1 MSESPNSTPPSSSPQ
16 RPSGE
21 PNGFN
26 WRLVGLLS
34 ATAAVLSL
42 AYFGNFQN
50 KQLKTL
56 TYAQFREAWDQERII
71 LDQAKQPLKV
81 ITTDSPFNATISG
94 WITPEPAEP
103 PATAPKQDFQVPVNL
118 AVQQYE
124 INDLLGKNI
133 RFEPANSGTEK
144 PLAGV
149 VETLSLADL
158 RKSLAS
164 KWIDVNDPGNPLR
177 ILTTPGSSD
186 AVIVGSRRVVATTPP
201 KADDKGLISPSSQFT
216 VPVQTSIQGD
226 DLARLVKGKA
236 TYEVNKDYLGSIIF
250 TFLPFLLIIGIL
262 FFLFRQQM
270 KSAGRGAM
278 SFGKSKARLLTMDR
292 NKVTFKDVAG
302 IQEAKEELFEIV
314 DFLRDPKKFQ
324 KLGGSIPKGV
334 LMVGSPGTGKT
345 LLARA
350 IAGEADVPFFSI
362 SGSDFVEMFVG
373 VGASRVRDMFEQGR
387 KHAPCLIF
395 IDEIDAVGRHRGHG
409 MGGGHDERE
418 QTLNQLLVEMDGFDT
433 QEGVIIIAATNRP
446 DVLDPALLRPGRFDR
461 QVTISLPDVN
471 GREEIL
477 RVHVKKIKLAAGVD
491 LSKIARGTPGFS
503 GAELANL
510 INESAL
516 LAARRGLTAVTLD
529 EMEEARDK
537 VRWGRERR
545 SLAMSDKEKTGTA
558 WHEAGHA
565 YLNMVLPDTNPLHKV
580 TIIPRGPYLGA
591 TMYLPDG
598 DKYSTQKKEA
608 LANLIVTMGGRIAEG
623 FHSDD
628 VSNGASGDIRQA
640 TSLARHMVCE
650 WGMSD
655 KLGMVEYGEGDGPVF
670 LGRGDMGGRRANYSE
685 ETSKTI
691 DSEIKRFIDEAY
703 ATATRI
709 LNEGRDKVEL
719 IALAL
724 LEYETLD
731 ASHLRD
737 LIDTGKMNN
746 PPSAPN
752 PPPIPDEHKKKPVT
766 KAAEEERPDGSGP
779 LPGAIGAPA

>member
-1 MSESPNSTPPSSSPQ
+1 MSESPNPTPPSNTPN
-16 RPSGE
+16 RPSGDA
-21 PNGFN
+21 NGFN
-26 WRLVGLLS
+26 WRVVGLMS
-34 ATAAVLSL
+34 VAAVILGAAWITNPL
-42 AYFGNFQN
+42 ASRATKAMTYSEFQ
-50 KQLKTL
+50 
-56 TYAQFREAWDQERII
+56 AAWDQQRIVV
-71 LDQAKQPLKV
+71 DTPKQPLKV
-81 ITTDSPFNATISG
+81 TTTDTSADATISG
-94 WITPEPAEP
+94 WITPAQPEPKAD
-103 PATAPKQDFQVPVNL
+103 APKKDFRVLVNFSL
-118 AVQQYE
+118 QREEINKLLGNNIRVQQ
-124 INDLLGKNI
+124 
-133 RFEPANSGTEK
+133 AGTAENE
-144 PLAGV
+144 AESS
-149 VETLSLADL
+149 ETISLSEL
-158 RKSLAS
+158 RKSLALNLVDITDTGS
-164 KWIDVNDPGNPLR
+164 PLR
-177 ILTTPGSSD
+177 VLTTAGSDD
-186 AVIVGSRRVVATTPP
+186 AVIVGTRKIVPSVAMQPDAEGKIP
-201 KADDKGLISPSSQFT
+201 QAVPFT
-216 VPVQTSIQGD
+216 VPVSMHIQGE
-226 DLARLVKGKA
+226 DLSKLVKDKA
-236 TYEVNKDYLGSIIF
+236 IYERNKDYLSSALF

-302 IQEAKEELFEIV
+302 IQEAKEELVEIV

-418 QTLNQLLVEMDGFDT
+418 QTLNQLLVEMDGFDA

-477 RVHVKKIKLAAGVD
+477 RVHVKKIKLAANTD

-516 LAARRGLTAVTLD
+516 LAARRGLSAVTLD

-565 YLNMVLPDTNPLHKV
+565 YLNMVLPHTNPLHKV

-591 TMYLPDG
+591 MMELPDG
-598 DKYSTQKKEA
+598 DKYSTQRKEA
-608 LANLIVTMGGRIAEG
+608 LASLVVTMGGRIAEG

-640 TSLARHMVCE
+640 TSLARAMVCE

-655 KLGMVEYGEGDGPVF
+655 KLGMIEYGEGDGPVF
-670 LGRGDMGGRRANYSE
+670 LGRGNTGGRRSNYSQ
-685 ETSKTI
+685 ETAKTI
-691 DSEIKRFIDEAY
+691 DAEIKRFIDEAY
-703 ATATRI
+703 SSAERI
-709 LNEGRDKVEL
+709 LNDGRDKVEL
-719 IALAL
+719 IAKAL

-731 ASHLRD
+731 ADHLRD
-737 LIDTGKMNN
+737 IIEHGEMRN
-746 PPSAPN
+746 PPSAPT
-752 PPPIPDEHKKKPVT
+752 PPPIPENLKKKPAP
-766 KAAEEERPDGSGP
+766 KATEDDQPEGP
-779 LPGAIGAPA
+779 SPIPGAIGAPA

>member
-1 MSESPNSTPPSSSPQ
+1 MSDSPNATPPSNSPK
-16 RPSGE
+16 RNSGDA
-21 PNGFN
+21 NGFN
-26 WRLVGLLS
+26 WKLLFLLGI
-34 ATAAVLSL
+34 ATLILGVAFFSQITNKAVKSV
-42 AYFGNFQN
+42 
-50 KQLKTL
+50 
-56 TYAQFREAWDQERII
+56 TYSQFRQLWDQGRVVINDPK
-71 LDQAKQPLKV
+71 LPLKV
-81 ITTDSPFNATISG
+81 ITTDTSYDATITG
-94 WITPEPAEP
+94 WITPELPTP
-103 PATAPKQDFQVPVNL
+103 NTSAPKKNFSVRVNFAL
-118 AVQQYE
+118 QRDE
-124 INDLLGKNI
+124 INDLLGSQI
-133 RFEPANSGTEK
+133 RVQQADASS
-144 PLAGV
+144 PLPLEGDS
-149 VETLSLADL
+149 ETLLLADL
-158 RKSLAS
+158 RKLVAL
-164 KWIDVNDPGNPLR
+164 KMVDLEDPTNPLR
-177 ILTTPGSSD
+177 VLTSAGSDD
-186 AVIVGSRRVVATTPP
+186 AVIVGS
-201 KADDKGLISPSSQFT
+201 QFT
-216 VPVQTSIQGD
+216 AAAPTPILDAQGKPATAVAFSVPVSAAIQSE
-226 DLARLVKGKA
+226 DLSKLLKDKA
-236 TYEVNKDYLGSIIF
+236 TYERSKDYLGNALF
-250 TFLPFLLIIGIL
+250 TFLPFLLVIGIL

-314 DFLRDPKKFQ
+314 DFLRDPRKFQ

-387 KHAPCLIF
+387 KNAPCLIF

-545 SLAMSDKEKTGTA
+545 SLAMSEEEKTGTA

-565 YLNMVLPDTNPLHKV
+565 YINMVIPHTNPLHKV

-640 TSLARHMVCE
+640 TALARHMVCE

-670 LGRGDMGGRRANYSE
+670 LGRGDMGGRRANYSGH
-685 ETSKTI
+685 TAQAI
-691 DSEIKRFIDEAY
+691 DEEIKRFIDEAY
-703 ATATRI
+703 ATATQI
-709 LNEGRDKVEL
+709 LTENRDKVEL
-719 IALAL
+719 IAKAL

-737 LIDTGKMNN
+737 LIETGEMRD
-746 PPSAPN
+746 PPSAPK
-752 PPPIPDEHKKKPVT
+752 PPPVPDELKKKPVP
-766 KAAEEERPDGSGP
+766 KAVEEDRPEGP
-779 LPGAIGAPA
+779 GPIPGAIGAPA